1 MTNSFHC
8 VVFSLLFKK
17 QFLSF
22 TRSKISIKSTDLLDK
37 FNLSERIITSD
48 NKIDIDKP
56 IDFDKVDEVIK
67 NMKNSSLDYLKS
79 ALRLID

>member
-1 MTNSFHC
+1 M
-8 VVFSLLFKK
+8 FSLLFKK

-67 NMKNSSLDYLKS
+67 NMKNDSLDYLKS
-79 ALRLID
+79 ALSLID

>member
-67 NMKNSSLDYLKS
+67 NMKNISLDYLKNS
-79 ALRLID
+79 LALI